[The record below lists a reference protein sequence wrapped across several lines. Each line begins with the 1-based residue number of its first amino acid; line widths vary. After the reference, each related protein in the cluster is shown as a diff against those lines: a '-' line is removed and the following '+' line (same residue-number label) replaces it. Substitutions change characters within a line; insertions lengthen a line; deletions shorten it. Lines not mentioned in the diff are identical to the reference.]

1 MRISDWSSDVCSS
14 DLRLVDRAE
23 GEMVILR
30 LQPREQIAR
39 NGRQSAREPTG
50 AVGGKLK
57 AQEIAEHGR
66 HGGSSESDQCSY
78 YVLSGCASRIVP
90 ARACLAWPENTR
102 YDLSVSPRSEEHTSE
117 LQSLMRNS

>member
-1 MRISDWSSDVCSS
+1 MRSR
-14 DLRLVDRAE
+14 RLVDRAE
-23 GEMVILR
+23 GEMVISR

-102 YDLSVSPRSEEHTSE
+102 YDLLVSPDRSEERRVGQECVSKWRSRWWTF
-117 LQSLMRNS
+117 L